1 MAHRATF
8 TLDEA
13 NSHLP
18 LVRAIAA
25 EIMERRK
32 LRRRLTRERERLEGA
47 ATPEGL
53 TLALSDLDARI
64 FEQDQGLDQAQQEL
78 LDLGLVV
85 LRTNPLTV
93 HFPGE
98 TRNSQV
104 VFCWQEGER
113 SVCHGHAVGEE
124 QEPRRP
130 LKVRI
135 TDVPRK

>member
-25 EIMERRK
+25 EIMERRR
-32 LRRRLTRERERLEGA
+32 LRRRLTRKRERLEAA

-64 FEQDQGLDQAQQEL
+64 FEQDQGLERAQQEL
-78 LDLGLVV
+78 GDLGLVV
-85 LRTNPLTV
+85 LRTN
-93 HFPGE
+93 
-98 TRNSQV
+98 
-104 VFCWQEGER
+104 
-113 SVCHGHAVGEE
+113 A
-124 QEPRRP
+124 
-130 LKVRI
+130 
-135 TDVPRK
+135 DDA

>member
-1 MAHRATF
+1 MAYKATF
-8 TLDEA
+8 SLDEA
-13 NSHLP
+13 NSQLP
-18 LVRAIAA
+18 LVVAIAA
-25 EIMERRK
+25 EITERRK
-32 LRRRLTRERERLEGA
+32 LRRRLIRQREGLEAA

-64 FEQDQGLDQAQQEL
+64 FEQDQGLERCQQEL
-78 LDLGLVV
+78 RDLGLVV

-98 TRNSQV
+98 TRNSKV

-113 SVCHGHAVGEE
+113 SVGHGHAVGEE

>member
-25 EIMERRK
+25 EIMERRR
-32 LRRRLTRERERLEGA
+32 LRRRLTRKRERLEAA

-64 FEQDQGLDQAQQEL
+64 FEQDQGLERAQQEL
-78 LDLGLVV
+78 GDLGLVV

-130 LKVRI
+130 LKVRT

>member
-1 MAHRATF
+1 MAHKPKF

-18 LVRAIAA
+18 LVRDIAA

-32 LRRRLTRERERLEGA
+32 LRRRLTRQRERLEAA

-64 FEQDQGLDQAQQEL
+64 FEQDQGLERAQQEL
-78 LDLGLVV
+78 GDLGLVV

>member
-1 MAHRATF
+1 MARKANF
-8 TLDEA
+8 SLDEA

-18 LVRAIAA
+18 LVRAIAD
-25 EIMERRK
+25 EILERRK
-32 LRRRLTRERERLEGA
+32 IRRRLMRQRERLEVA

-64 FEQDQGLDQAQQEL
+64 FEQDQAIDRCQEEL
-78 LDLGLVV
+78 RDLGLVV
-85 LRTNPLTV
+85 LRTNPLTI
-93 HFPGE
+93 HYPGE
-98 TRNSQV
+98 TRNTHV

-124 QEPRRP
+124 EEPRRP

-135 TDVPRK
+135 TDVPRR

>member
-1 MAHRATF
+1 MASRAVF

-18 LVRAIAA
+18 LVRAVAA
-25 EIMERRK
+25 EMTERRR
-32 LRRRLTRERERLEGA
+32 LRRRLARERERLEAA

-53 TLALSDLDARI
+53 TMALSDLDARI
-64 FEQDQGLDQAQQEL
+64 FEQDQGLDRAQQEL
-78 LDLGLVV
+78 RDLGLVV

-93 HFPGE
+93 HFPGQ

-104 VFCWQEGER
+104 VFCWQEGEQ

-135 TDVPRK
+135 TDVPRQ

>member
-1 MAHRATF
+1 MASTAAF

-25 EIMERRK
+25 EMTERRR
-32 LRRRLTRERERLEGA
+32 LRRRLARERERLEAA

-53 TLALSDLDARI
+53 TMALSDLDARI
-64 FEQDQGLDQAQQEL
+64 FEQDQGLERAQQEL
-78 LDLGLVV
+78 RDLGLVV

-93 HFPGE
+93 HFPGQ

-104 VFCWQEGER
+104 VFCWQEGEQ

-135 TDVPRK
+135 TDVPRQ

>member
-1 MAHRATF
+1 MAYKPKF

-13 NSHLP
+13 NSHLG
-18 LVRAIAA
+18 LVRAIST
-25 EIMERRK
+25 EITERRK
-32 LRRRLTRERERLEGA
+32 LRRHLVRQREQLEAA

-64 FEQDQGLDQAQQEL
+64 FEHDQALDRCQQEL
-78 LDLGLVV
+78 RDLGLVV

-104 VFCWQEGER
+104 VFCWQEGEQ

-130 LKVRI
+130 LKVRV
-135 TDVPRK
+135 TDVPRN

>member
-18 LVRAIAA
+18 LVRAIAT

-32 LRRRLTRERERLEGA
+32 LRRRLTREREGLEAA

-64 FEQDQGLDQAQQEL
+64 FEQYQGQQSGHKEL
-78 LDLGLVV
+78 GEIGHLV

-113 SVCHGHAVGEE
+113 SVCHGHAIGEE

>member
-13 NSHLP
+13 NSYLP
-18 LVRAIAA
+18 LVRAIAE
-25 EIMERRK
+25 EITERRK
-32 LRRRLTRERERLEGA
+32 LRHRLTRERERLESA

-64 FEQDQGLDQAQQEL
+64 FEQDQGLEHAQQEL
-78 LDLGLVV
+78 RDLGLVV

-113 SVCHGHAVGEE
+113 VVCHGHAVGEE

-135 TDVPRK
+135 TEGPRP